1 MTMRIETPTVL
12 KKILTRKAEEISERK
27 AKTTIEQL
35 KAQLDT
41 SSVTRGFVKA
51 LQAKIAVG
59 ESAVIAE
66 IKKAS
71 PSKGVIRENFDPVDI
86 AKSYEIGGAACLSVL
101 TDVDFFQ
108 GADQYLQ
115 AARAA
120 CQLPVIRKDFIVDEY
135 QLFES
140 RVLGADCVL
149 LIVSALQPDELYSLH
164 ATALSLGLDVLVEVH
179 DQRELE
185 IALAVDNPMIG
196 INNRNLHTFEV
207 SLDNTFELLE
217 QIPENRIVITES
229 GIHSAT
235 DVQRMKNNNVH
246 AFLVGEAFMRNE
258 NPGQALKRFFT

>member
-1 MTMRIETPTVL
+1 MTIETPTVL
-12 KKILTRKAEEISERK
+12 KKILARKAEEIAERK
-27 AKTTIEQL
+27 AKVSLEQL
-35 KAQLDT
+35 KLAIQGA
-41 SSVTRGFVKA
+41 SAPRGFAKA
-51 LQAKIAVG
+51 LQEKIAAG

-71 PSKGVIRENFDPVDI
+71 PSKGVIREDFDPVSI
-86 AKSYEIGGAACLSVL
+86 AQSYELGGAACLSIL

-108 GADQYLQ
+108 GADQYLID
-115 AARAA
+115 ARAA
-120 CQLPVIRKDFIVDEY
+120 CKLPVIRKDFIVDEY
-135 QLFES
+135 QLYEA
-140 RVLGADCVL
+140 RAMGADCVL
-149 LIVSALQPDELYSLH
+149 LIVSALQVSELEALH
-164 ATALSLGLDVLVEVH
+164 AKALELGLDVLVEVH

-185 IALAVDNPMIG
+185 VALAVDNPMIG

-258 NPGQALKRFFT
+258 NPGQALKRFFS